1 MAIEKG
7 STANLEKQYTLKDKL
22 KFVIPSLIGLIIF
35 LFPLKNQN
43 GGYTLIIGGI
53 CQKFQDSL
61 GIWNTYITGFFILLS
76 AIVSLYTF
84 IFKPKFKKHGF
95 LKETF
100 DAGIMNTAG
109 RVIGCV
115 LFFMVY
121 FKIGPEFILN
131 ENVGPVIFDLLFVI
145 GIWLIPSVILLPLMV
160 EFGLMEFIGT
170 LLNKLTRPLF
180 KLPGRATVDL
190 LTSWVGMVELGLVI
204 TNDQYTKGNYTRRE
218 AAIIAS
224 CFTATGVAFWLVC
237 GEILGLSE
245 YFLQFYSAIF
255 IAGFSSVAIMSR
267 IPPLSRI
274 PDTYYKENQNKMPDE
289 VPTGKNRLAYA
300 FELGVV
306 KASHASSFG
315 KMFKDSMLLIT
326 NLFVSLVPIVMTI
339 GVFALIL
346 TEYTPIF
353 DILSVPFKFYLE
365 ILQVPEAAAAAPAT
379 IVGFADMFIPVLI
392 SSTIVSAKTRFI
404 IGVLTLTQIVFMS
417 EMGAYV
423 LISKIPL
430 KFKDLVIL
438 FITKTIILIPII
450 TLIATVMGIPA

>member
-1 MAIEKG
+1 MLNQKSNEVDL
-7 STANLEKQYTLKDKL
+7 SRQFTLIDKL
-22 KFVIPSLIGLIIF
+22 KFIIPSLIGLIIF
-35 LFPLKNQN
+35 LFPLKNAN
-43 GGYTLIIGGI
+43 GGYTLIIGGL
-53 CQKFQDSL
+53 CQWFQDSL
-61 GIWNTYITGFFILLS
+61 GDWNTYITGFFIVIS
-76 AIVSLYTF
+76 AIGTTYAF
-84 IFKPKFKKHGF
+84 IFKPKFKEHSF

-100 DAGIMNTAG
+100 GVGILNTAG
-109 RVIGCV
+109 RVIGFV
-115 LFFMVY
+115 LFFMVL
-121 FKIGPEFILN
+121 FGVGPEFVLN
-131 ENVGPVIFDLLFVI
+131 PNVGPVIFDLLFVI

-170 LLNKLTRPLF
+170 LVNKLTRPLF

-204 TNDQYTKGNYTRRE
+204 TNDQYTKGNYTKRE

-245 YFLQFYSAIF
+245 YFLQFYIAIF
-255 IAGFSSVAIMSR
+255 LAGFSSVVIMSR

-274 PDTYYKENQNKMPDE
+274 KDTYYKENADRLPDE
-289 VPTGKNRLAYA
+289 VPSNKNRLSYA
-300 FELGVV
+300 FELGVIKAQNAASV
-306 KASHASSFG
+306 KT
-315 KMFKDSMLLIT
+315 MIKDSVLLIT

-353 DILSVPFKFYLE
+353 DYLSIPFRYYLE
-365 ILQVPEAAAAAPAT
+365 LLQVPEAAAAAPAT

-430 KFKDLVIL
+430 KFKDLALIFL
-438 FITKTIILIPII
+438 GKTIILIPII
-450 TLIATVMGIPA
+450 TLIATLMGIPA